1 MLIIGIGNPDCG
13 DDAAGILV
21 ARRLAERGVEAVQH
35 PSGTLDLIDLWDTAE
50 NVVIA
55 DAVVSGVARGEVQ
68 VWDVCTTSLRNGVFR
83 SCTHEFGLAEAVELA
98 RALNRLPKTLII
110 YGIEAANFVPGTR
123 PCSRVL
129 AGVDR
134 VVTEIYSRVNHR
146 WSGHA

>member
-1 MLIIGIGNPDCG
+1 MLIIGIGNSDCG

-55 DAVVSGVARGEVQ
+55 DAVVSGAAPGEVQ
-68 VWDVCTTSLRNGVFR
+68 IWDICTTSLQNGVFR
-83 SCTHEFGLAEAVELA
+83 SCTHEFGLADSIELA
-98 RALNRLPKTLII
+98 RALNRLPKTLMI
-110 YGIEAANFVPGTR
+110 YGIEAATFLPGTS
-123 PCSRVL
+123 PCSQVL

-134 VVTEIYSRVNHR
+134 AVNEIYSRVNHR
-146 WSGHA
+146 WPGHA